1 MQAELELSALEI
13 HGRRPGHSDD
23 VRPLKRRTRPRRADD
38 LRLQTLAEIAALLL
52 ESGKRARIIVDSSLK
67 VVLANEA
74 AQHAFATSQL
84 LNLRGSKLHCI
95 HKKLESELSCVL
107 AGATPQTS
115 FSIRVDGRSETVLI
129 RLLDVRGS
137 ATSHAL
143 IDVSIAAELHLR
155 EQFGLTHAEA
165 DIARAIFH
173 GLSLVKIAKERCASI
188 NTVKTQVRYIFQKV
202 GVRSKVSLA
211 RRIGELV

>member
-1 MQAELELSALEI
+1 MQAELEFSAVEV
-13 HGRRPGHSDD
+13 HGPVPSHSDD
-23 VRPLKRRTRPRRADD
+23 VRPLRRRRRPRRADD
-38 LRLQTLAEIAALLL
+38 LRLQTLAEIAGLLL
-52 ESGKRARIIVDSSLK
+52 ESRKRARIIVDSSFK

-74 AQHAFATSQL
+74 AQQAFAASDL
-84 LNLRGSKLHCI
+84 VNLRGSKLHCI
-95 HKKLESELSCVL
+95 HKKLEAELSSVL
-107 AGATPQTS
+107 AGATPETS
-115 FSIRVDGRSETVLI
+115 FSIRVDGRSETVVI
-129 RLLDVRGS
+129 RQLDMAGA

-143 IDVSIAAELHLR
+143 IDISVAAELRLR

-165 DIARAIFH
+165 DIAKCIFH

-211 RRIGELV
+211 RTIGELV